1 MPDEDIQPIPIRR
14 LDDDDT
20 VELVDRGEPDD
31 DVEEVLARLAAP
43 LEEVM
48 LTQRAVRKVRFDPVD
63 DRIVLR
69 AIELGLKGPTGSNG
83 QNWEF
88 VVVKDRATK
97 AEFAK
102 VYRRAW
108 SVYGGIGRR
117 MTRDDASMGKVLD
130 AVEWQVEH
138 FEEIPVLVIA
148 CLRGSRVPL
157 IPMPPIAN
165 TSYYGSIYPS
175 VQNLLLA
182 ARAMGLGASLITLPL
197 LSVVHTRRILD
208 LPMSVTPAC
217 IVPLGWPRGRYGPT
231 TRRPVGEVVHLDRF
245 GQQPWKGLATR

>member
-88 VVVKDRATK
+88 VVVRDRRVKEKLATR
-97 AEFAK
+97 
-102 VYRRAW
+102 YRQAW
-108 SVYGGIGRR
+108 SVYDGIGRR
-117 MTRDDASMGKVLD
+117 IDQSWSAYGMG
-130 AVEWQVEH
+130 
-138 FEEIPVLVIA
+138 
-148 CLRGSRVPL
+148 R
-157 IPMPPIAN
+157 PMP
-165 TSYYGSIYPS
+165 S
-175 VQNLLLA
+175 
-182 ARAMGLGASLITLPL
+182 
-197 LSVVHTRRILD
+197 
-208 LPMSVTPAC
+208 
-217 IVPLGWPRGRYGPT
+217 
-231 TRRPVGEVVHLDRF
+231 
-245 GQQPWKGLATR
+245 